1 MARYQGARKNKEYA
15 LSVREA
21 KFVSFYMESG
31 DIGKAVKEAGFNTTS
46 PVTYGKKLLAKEKIQ
61 KELKAQLDM
70 LKYEKV
76 ASADEIMNFL
86 TSAMRGEI
94 KDQFGLEA
102 TLKDRMDAAKELA
115 KRQIDMK
122 AIADKAV
129 DHEYKFTLVW
139 GDSSNGEK
147 ADTSDK
153 G

>member
-1 MARYQGARKNKEYA
+1 MAKKGTLKSEYH
-15 LSVREA
+15 LTVREA
-21 KFVSFYMESG
+21 KFVSFYMETG
-31 DIGKAVKEAGFNTTS
+31 DIAESVKLAGFNSNS
-46 PVTYGKKLLAKEKIQ
+46 PKSYGRKLLAKGKIQ
-61 KELKAQLDM
+61 KELKNQLDM

-86 TSAMRGEI
+86 TATMRGEI
-94 KDQFGLEA
+94 KDQFGLDA

-115 KRQIDMK
+115 KRQIDMQ

-139 GDSSNGEK
+139 GDKDEK
-147 ADTSDK
+147 ADTGSE

>member
-1 MARYQGARKNKEYA
+1 MARYQGARKNKEYN
-15 LSVREA
+15 LTVREV
-21 KFVSFYMESG
+21 KFVSFYMETG
-31 DIGKAVKEAGFNTTS
+31 DISKAVQLAGYNTNS
-46 PVTYGKKLLAKEKIQ
+46 PLQYGKKLLTKEKVQ
-61 KELKAQLDM
+61 KELRAQLDM

-94 KDQFGLEA
+94 KDQFGLDA

-115 KRQIDMK
+115 KRQIDMQ

-139 GDSSNGEK
+139 GDSNSDK
-147 ADTSDK
+147 ADTSNE